1 MSPPSPAWTFHP
13 ERDQL
18 LAEAHAR
25 PSTPATAPLL
35 ATRIATL
42 SGEADAAVDRGHM
55 AALCRK
61 LGVAEPGPV
70 ARWCIVD
77 GGTWRLRWERHTEV
91 STWTVFHPAPA
102 DEAGAFTSTAL
113 DVLPQDWLS
122 ALPGEVLAAAHV
134 ALVET
139 APKTSVFAEADLVAS
154 QAAGGAVQVFTDF
167 RPGPDGFIRFVV
179 VQASGGAVVAGR
191 ILQQLFEIETY
202 RMLALLAFPVAT
214 GGALAVSG
222 LEAEAADAAAQ
233 VAQTGGVDADRELL
247 ARLAAL
253 AGRAEALAA
262 STGFRFAASRA
273 YHGLVQERIAQLN
286 EVPLGGRPVIRDFME
301 RRLAPAM
308 RTTAAAAERQR
319 DVIARVARTTQM
331 LAARVEVA
339 SEATNAS
346 LLKSMDRRAQLQ
358 LRLQETVEGLSAAA
372 ISYYALALLKI
383 AIEGVAKLRP
393 RIDPTLSTGL
403 AAPVVVLLV
412 WLFLRRIRAGIM
424 QDHEGPRPARRPWK
438 DVWRRQR

>member
-1 MSPPSPAWTFHP
+1 MTPSPPGWRFHA

-18 LAEAHAR
+18 VAEAHAR
-25 PSTPATAPLL
+25 PSTPAQAPLL

-42 SGEADAAVDRGHM
+42 SGEEGVAADRAHM

-61 LGVAEPGPV
+61 LAAGEPGPE

-91 STWTVFHPAPA
+91 STWTVFHPAAGEEPA
-102 DEAGAFTSTAL
+102 AFTATAL
-113 DVLPQDWLS
+113 DVVPQDWLA

-134 ALVET
+134 ALVEEE
-139 APKTSVFAEADLVAS
+139 PKASVFAEADLVACEVG
-154 QAAGGAVQVFTDF
+154 GGAVKVQTDF
-167 RPGPDGFIRFVV
+167 RPGPDGFTRFVV
-179 VQASGGAVVAGR
+179 LQASGGPVLAGR
-191 ILQQLFEIETY
+191 IVQQLFEIETY
-202 RMLALLAFPVAT
+202 RLLALLAFPVAT
-214 GGALAVSG
+214 ASAVEIAHMEG
-222 LEAEAADAAAQ
+222 EAADAAAQ
-233 VAQTGGVDADRELL
+233 VAQAGGVEADRDLL

-286 EVPLGGRPVIRDFME
+286 ERSLGGRPAIRDFMD

-308 RTTAAAAERQR
+308 RTAAAAAERQR

-331 LAARVEVA
+331 LAARVDIA
-339 SEATNAS
+339 AEATNAS
-346 LLKSMDRRAQLQ
+346 VLKSMDRRAQLQ

-372 ISYYALALLKI
+372 ISYYALGLFKI
-383 AIEGVAKLRP
+383 LMEGVAHLHRG
-393 RIDPTLSTGL
+393 IDPTLATGL
-403 AAPVVVLLV
+403 AAPLVVLLV

-424 QDHEGPRPARRPWK
+424 RDHREPA
-438 DVWRRQR
+438 